1 MGKIRMILYR
11 ISKMLPYHARK
22 PVIAISMT
30 LGSFIFFKM
39 MLNMTK
45 SAYLIA
51 VNAYGSQLISTVLQ
65 LQYGAGI
72 IAVIV
77 ICVGYFAFRRW
88 QDFKAI
94 LIVIDMIILVLAFL
108 PYLVGL

>member
-30 LGSFIFFKM
+30 LGSIIFFKM
-39 MLNMTK
+39 MLNLTK

-51 VNAYGSQLISTVLQ
+51 VSVFGQQLMTSIMQ
-65 LQYGAGI
+65 LQQGTI
-72 IAVIV
+72 ILAVLIV
-77 ICVGYFAFRRW
+77 CLGYFAFRRW
-88 QDFKAI
+88 QDFKA
-94 LIVIDMIILVLAFL
+94 LLMLIDMVILVLAAL
-108 PYLVGL
+108 PYLGL